1 MNAYLEI
8 IAEIKAKLEKVRPQL
23 SKDKKKRMYQI
34 INPDINNYII
44 LGIKTAD
51 IEKVV
56 SQIQKT
62 YQPSFITAKEI
73 FKSLA
78 KPNIEEYKFAA
89 FFFLARYKKQFD
101 ENIPTL
107 FRNEY
112 FPYCHTWSS
121 CDSCCIRVI
130 GPFLAKHQNRQLARN
145 TIDNWSTDD
154 LLWVKRASI
163 VVHLKIIMLHKDFDQ
178 EYAFRKIDNML
189 EYSNEN
195 YIEKAIGWFLKT
207 CSKYKP
213 TIIENYLNTNKKKL
227 SRLILRYA
235 SEKLPKES
243 RKALLEK

>member
-8 IAEIKAKLEKVRPQL
+8 IEDIKTNLEKLRPQL
-23 SKDKKKRMYQI
+23 SEDKKKRMYKI

-44 LGIKTAD
+44 LGVKTSE

-56 SQIQKT
+56 RQIQIQ

-73 FKSLA
+73 FKALA
-78 KPNIEEYKFAA
+78 RKNVEEYKFAA

-101 ENIPTL
+101 ENIPTI

-130 GPFLAKHQNRQLARN
+130 GPFLAKHQNSRLAIN
-145 TIDNWSTDD
+145 TINSWSTDN

-163 VVHLKIIMLHKDFDQ
+163 VVHLKIIMLHKDFDH
-178 EYAFRKIDNML
+178 EYAFRKVDNML

-213 TIIENYLNTNKKKL
+213 TIIENYLDTNKKKL

-235 SEKLPKES
+235 SEKLPEVS
-243 RKALLEK
+243 RKAILEK

>member
-1 MNAYLEI
+1 MC
-8 IAEIKAKLEKVRPQL
+8 K
-23 SKDKKKRMYQI
+23 I

-44 LGIKTAD
+44 LGVKTAE
-51 IEKVV
+51 IEQLIR
-56 SQIQKT
+56 QIQIKH
-62 YQPSFITAKEI
+62 QPSIITAKEI
-73 FKSLA
+73 FKSLTRM
-78 KPNIEEYKFAA
+78 NIEEYKFAA
-89 FFFLARYKKQFD
+89 FFFLSRYKKQFD
-101 ENIPTL
+101 EDIPTF

-130 GPFLAKHQNRQLARN
+130 GPFLAKHQNRQLAIN
-145 TIDNWSTDD
+145 TIDSWSTDD
-154 LLWVKRASI
+154 LLWVKRASL
-163 VVHLKIIMLHKDFDQ
+163 VVYLKIIMLHKDFDQ
-178 EYAFRKIDNML
+178 AYALSKVDNML

-227 SRLILRYA
+227 SRKILRYG

-243 RKALLEK
+243 RKAILEK

>member
-1 MNAYLEI
+1 MNGYIDI
-8 IAEIKAKLEKVRPQL
+8 IEEIKAKLEKGRPRL
-23 SKDKKKRMYQI
+23 SEDKESRMYKN

-44 LGIKTAD
+44 LGLKTTE
-51 IEKVV
+51 IEQIV
-56 SQIQKT
+56 SQVQIN
-62 YQPSFITAKEI
+62 YQPPFNTAKKI

-78 KPNIEEYKFAA
+78 RINIEEYKFAA

-101 ENIPTL
+101 EDIPTV

-130 GPFLAKHQNRQLARN
+130 GPFLAKHQNRQLAIN
-145 TIDNWSTDD
+145 TINNWSTDD

-178 EYAFRKIDNML
+178 AYVFRKIDNML
-189 EYSNEN
+189 KYSNEN
-195 YIEKAIGWFLKT
+195 YIEKAIGWLLKT

-213 TIIENYLNTNKKKL
+213 TIIEN
-227 SRLILRYA
+227 
-235 SEKLPKES
+235 
-243 RKALLEK
+243 